1 MENNKIPKAKFKPV
15 AKNEPNIGVEYQKA
29 LVKLLA
35 QDEAIAG
42 TLDSGLLNSFRSI
55 SDSREHLYSMY
66 DDMSRD
72 VIISSALELYADNAT
87 IYNDSGDVIW
97 AESDDVNIQ
106 KFVNNLLTT
115 LKLDQNAWQHIHS
128 LVKYG
133 DLYLE
138 TFRKSEFE
146 EESNGQKNLVSNTKS
161 LTEDVQDKSKVVL
174 VEDVIVNIYKDKDRL
189 NEYIEV
195 VTNPAEIYELTKRGK
210 TVGYLKTKINKPS
223 KVGMLYQY
231 SVDYN
236 LSSTT
241 QDIQLYDP
249 TKYVHIFLPDTSNRS
264 AEEVK
269 LFNIPLSTDK
279 TVATKQLDEITYRV
293 RRGKSILYDLF
304 KIYREVKLL
313 EDSIL
318 LSRVTRSALLRIIQV
333 EVGDMAK
340 PQVHQLLSRIKAVF
354 EQKTALDAG
363 VGMAEYNNP
372 GPVENNIYQPT
383 RGGLG
388 GITSSTLGGDYNV
401 GQLTDLEHWTNK
413 LFAGLKT
420 PKQFLGFTD
429 DAAGFSGGES
439 LMRINSNYANT
450 VKRIKN
456 AYIQGVKT
464 LINMFLV
471 DKGLLSYVNK
481 FTIKMVSPS
490 TTEDVERVGI
500 QQTKLGVISDIMNL
514 LGDIT
519 NPTKKLELVKALLS
533 ETVTNENFLHILQE
547 VIKESAQETLEEGS
561 EEVSEEGITSTS
573 TREIPK
579 TSQPEPT
586 TPEPTTIRD
595 ELDFEEEDELPSPQD
610 LGVDLADNEAIGNEI
625 GEE

>member
-1 MENNKIPKAKFKPV
+1 MEDNKIPKAKFKPV

-42 TLDSGLLNSFRSI
+42 TLDNGLLNSFRSI

-97 AESDDVNIQ
+97 AEADDVNIQ

-231 SVDYN
+231 TVDYN

-249 TKYVHIFLPDTSNRS
+249 TKYVHISLPDTSSRS

-269 LFNIPLSTDK
+269 LFNIPLSSDK
-279 TVATKQLDEITYRV
+279 TVAAKQLDEIIYRV

-363 VGMAEYNNP
+363 AGMAEYNNP

-450 VKRIKN
+450 VKRVKN
-456 AYIQGVKT
+456 AYIQGIKT

-481 FTIKMVSPS
+481 FTVKMVSPS

-500 QQTKLGVISDIMNL
+500 QQTKLGVISDIMSL
-514 LGDIT
+514 LGDVT

-533 ETVTNENFLHILQE
+533 ETVTNENFLHILQD
-547 VIKESAQETLEEGS
+547 VIKESAQETLEEDKDEPV
-561 EEVSEEGITSTS
+561 EEITSTS
-573 TREIPK
+573 TKEISK
-579 TSQPEPT
+579 TSQPGPT
-586 TPEPTTIRD
+586 TTRD

>member
-1 MENNKIPKAKFKPV
+1 MQDNKIPKAKFKPV

-87 IYNDSGDVIW
+87 IYNESGDVIW
-97 AESDDVNIQ
+97 AEADDINIQ

-231 SVDYN
+231 TVDYN

-249 TKYVHIFLPDTSNRS
+249 TKYVHILLPDTSSRS

-269 LFNIPLSTDK
+269 LFNIPLSSDK
-279 TVATKQLDEITYRV
+279 TVAAKQLDEITYRV

-363 VGMAEYNNP
+363 AGMAEYNNP

-456 AYIQGVKT
+456 AYIQGIKT

-500 QQTKLGVISDIMNL
+500 QQTKLGVISDIMSL
-514 LGDIT
+514 LGDIA

-547 VIKESAQETLEEGS
+547 VIKESAQETLEEES
-561 EEVSEEGITSTS
+561 EEESEEEITSTS

-586 TPEPTTIRD
+586 TTRD

-625 GEE
+625 GED